1 MIAPLTRLAILGAA
15 LALAGCTTPMF
26 TMPPGPQAY
35 RYGYY
40 DGCESGYAYGG
51 SPSYELIVEKPVAPG
66 AGDYRAGWL
75 AGFDRCLGN
84 YRHIQHTVNFLLGP
98 PL

>member
-1 MIAPLTRLAILGAA
+1 MMAPLTRLTILGAA
-15 LALAGCTTPMF
+15 LVLTGCTTPSF
-26 TMPPGPQAY
+26 TMPAGPQAY

-40 DGCESGYAYGG
+40 AGCAAGYAYGG
-51 SPSYELIVEKPVAPG
+51 SPFDQPIAVAP
-66 AGDYRAGWL
+66 AAPGDGVYRAGWL

-98 PL
+98 PQ